1 MTTRGGFEWGF
12 AWCVLIIAISVLT
25 LVSGVVLLDDS
36 VGAIL
41 MFAGAASAAMGVAAV
56 AVRQASLA
64 LLGMLGS
71 ACGGM
76 AAASLMEAEAPWA
89 SPVLTAGL
97 LGLVGLGLLGAFWT
111 RMDRQEG
118 GRGGGGSESLLHE
131 LRETAML
138 SDTAKRIIYRDRE
151 LSLIRRTIEEDIERG
166 DFNAGL
172 VLCGDMDR
180 LFGYSEEAEQLRQRV
195 LLARN
200 SQLAVRIGEDVA
212 GVDHLLDSGRI
223 DEAES
228 AALRL
233 QRMYPDSPSLHGLD
247 ARVRGRRSE
256 LKRDLK
262 SRFMRA
268 AERGEVESAMELLRQ
283 LDRQLRSDEAAE
295 IHDAAAGVIA
305 QHRDALSVR
314 FKMAVS
320 DHRWAEAIEAGTQ
333 IIADFPNDRMATEVR
348 EMLERLRER
357 AATEAEESAT

>member
-41 MFAGAASAAMGVAAV
+41 MFAGAASAALGVAGV

-247 ARVRGRRSE
+247 ARVRGR
-256 LKRDLK
+256 
-262 SRFMRA
+262 FMRA